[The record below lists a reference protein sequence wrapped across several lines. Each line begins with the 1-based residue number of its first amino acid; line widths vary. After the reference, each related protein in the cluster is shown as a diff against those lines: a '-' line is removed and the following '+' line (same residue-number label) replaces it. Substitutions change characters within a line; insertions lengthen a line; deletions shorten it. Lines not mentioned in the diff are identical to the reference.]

1 LRGIVIDLIRVL
13 PKIRQGGFIGGDDFT
28 DTPWQH
34 DFRFEPT
41 LVCPFGVYFAEAMN
55 LPIVALPFNQF
66 LIHKDSAEGFSF
78 VDTTGRYG
86 DISLNKAPSS

>member
-1 LRGIVIDLIRVL
+1 VL

-66 LIHKDSAEGFSF
+66 LIHKDSTEGFSF